1 MVILIKVN
9 GKMEL
14 DLVKVNIKVEVD
26 IIIEV
31 SGWMIDFMVLDYWFF
46 LMVDFIMENGFKV
59 KKLELVFFNLVMEKN
74 MKEDGLAIK
83 EVA

>member
-31 SGWMIDFMVLDYWFF
+31 SG
-46 LMVDFIMENGFKV
+46 
-59 KKLELVFFNLVMEKN
+59 
-74 MKEDGLAIK
+74 
-83 EVA
+83 

>member
-1 MVILIKVN
+1 
-9 GKMEL
+9 
-14 DLVKVNIKVEVD
+14 
-26 IIIEV
+26 
-31 SGWMIDFMVLDYWFF
+31 MIDFMVLDYWFF